1 MFNKYFIEIKNRLIL
16 ILICWSFLFFI
27 SYLNKEILLFL
38 TVKPNLSLDEKFYFI
53 ATGVVEIFNSYLA
66 LTYFISFQC
75 SLYIVYLHTIMFF
88 SPALYKFEQKKINT
102 LFLISFIL
110 WLIGNCVFNFLTL
123 PICWDFFVSFQGT
136 SLNFVNIFLELRVE
150 KYLEMY
156 YKIYYLNIFV
166 LQLVLVF
173 FVFVDS
179 LTNKIVFVKKT
190 RKPTYFLLII
200 VSTCIT
206 PPDVLSQLTLF
217 GFLFCFFEIGIIIL
231 ILKRNFF
238 NLANS

>member
-16 ILICWSFLFFI
+16 ILICWAFLFFI

-38 TVKPNLSLDEKFYFI
+38 TVKPNISLNEKFYFI

-66 LTYFISFQC
+66 LAYFISFQF
-75 SLYIVYLHTIMFF
+75 SLYLIYFHIITFF
-88 SPALYKFEQKKINT
+88 LPALYKSEQSKLNN

-110 WLIGNCVFNFLTL
+110 WLIGNYVFNYLTL
-123 PICWDFFVSFQGT
+123 PICWDFFVSFQST

-173 FVFVDS
+173 FCFVDS
-179 LTNKIVFVKKT
+179 LTNKILFVKKT
-190 RKPTYFLLII
+190 RKATYFLLII
-200 VSTCIT
+200 VATCIT

-217 GFLFCFFEIGIIIL
+217 GFLFFIFEIGIIII

-238 NLANS
+238 

>member
-1 MFNKYFIEIKNRLIL
+1 M
-16 ILICWSFLFFI
+16 
-27 SYLNKEILLFL
+27 
-38 TVKPNLSLDEKFYFI
+38 
-53 ATGVVEIFNSYLA
+53 
-66 LTYFISFQC
+66 
-75 SLYIVYLHTIMFF
+75 
-88 SPALYKFEQKKINT
+88 
-102 LFLISFIL
+102 